1 MTTVRKLLTTA
12 LCTLLI
18 ASLSINAAERRKH
31 PRVPSF
37 GAQEPVT
44 DANIIDRGNRVS
56 AAEISKL
63 IFMREED
70 VERILG
76 Y

>member
-1 MTTVRKLLTTA
+1 MTTMRKLLSTA

-18 ASLSINAAERRKH
+18 ASLSLNAAERRKH

-37 GAQEPVT
+37 GAQEQMA
-44 DANIIDRGNRVS
+44 DANIIGRSNRVS
-56 AAEISKL
+56 PAEISKL